1 MPLFRRGPSKHAAG
15 DRWIVAGLG
24 NPGDRYERTRH
35 NAGAMVLGVLL
46 ERTGAS
52 FKRHKSGSLAA
63 ETNIEGRRVVLARGM
78 TFMNE
83 SGRPLGELARW
94 YRTPAEQF
102 VVVHDEIDIPFGT
115 VRIKLGGGTAG
126 HNGLRSIESHLST
139 RDFLRVRVGVGRPR
153 AVTRPRRPRAVRL
166 QRVGAQGAARHPVES
181 GRRGR
186 DDHRKRIGAGDER
199 GQHPPGLRPA
209 RLR

>member
-1 MPLFRRGPSKHAAG
+1 VPLFRRDPSKVSAG

-35 NAGAMVLGVLL
+35 NAGAKVVTVLL

-52 FKRHKSGSLAA
+52 LKRHKSGSLVA
-63 ETNIEGRRVVLARGM
+63 ETTIEGRRVVLARAM

-83 SGRPLGELARW
+83 SGRPLGELVRW
-94 YRTPAEQF
+94 YKTRAERF

-126 HNGLRSIESHLST
+126 HNGLRSIESHMGT
-139 RDFLRVRVGVGRPR
+139 GVFLRVRVGVGRPR
-153 AVTRPRRPRAVRL
+153 GQGDATDHVLSEFSASERKDLPDVLSRAADAVEMIIASGSERAMNEVNARR
-166 QRVGAQGAARHPVES
+166 
-181 GRRGR
+181 
-186 DDHRKRIGAGDER
+186 I
-199 GQHPPGLRPA
+199 
-209 RLR
+209 